1 MGGRSPVATFGGK
14 NCSGMLAASLP
25 GACAHLECEYLA
37 GCRVYQLV
45 MPTLPLSHSAGSKF
59 TYEDCWKQN
68 LEQNC
73 SGDSEAGEETEER
86 SMSGSVCH
94 PPPQPWL
101 WERRD
106 TENEK
111 LD

>member
-14 NCSGMLAASLP
+14 NCSGMLAASLL

-73 SGDSEAGEETEER
+73 SGDRLGR
-86 SMSGSVCH
+86 
-94 PPPQPWL
+94 
-101 WERRD
+101 
-106 TENEK
+106 K
-111 LD
+111 LKNGACQVVFATLLLSRGFGKEGTLKMKS